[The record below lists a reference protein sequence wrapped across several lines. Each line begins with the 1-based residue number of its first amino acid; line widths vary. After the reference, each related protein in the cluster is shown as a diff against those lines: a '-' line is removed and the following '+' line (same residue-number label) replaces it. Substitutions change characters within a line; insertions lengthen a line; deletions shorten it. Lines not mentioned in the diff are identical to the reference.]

1 MNGAIACISAMQ
13 KLVQWFEESENLFM
27 MLEGVLV
34 ISVFHIMT
42 SYDRLLGVE
51 RQCTVKLY
59 FLVSCSLTV
68 SCEF

>member
-34 ISVFHIMT
+34 ILVFHIMT
-42 SYDRLLGVE
+42 SCDRLLAVE
-51 RQCTVKLY
+51 LY
-59 FLVSCSLTV
+59 FLVLCSLAV
-68 SCEF
+68 SSEF